1 MTPREFAAHY
11 LPEPWAERDLQLLV
25 QHRINSWVFF
35 HCRSEVKIPSKAT
48 TRRSDLETFWARY
61 ELKRELTYDN
71 LKSALGQLY
80 LYNHYGS
87 KILGFIPKRKVII
100 GLAPSEW
107 NEYQSAAK
115 LAIDI
120 RGMGI
125 KVVFLNEQPNWYS
138 FPLRQLSRWQ
148 VQVISV
154 VGIAIAAF
162 TIALVV
168 ASVLP

>member
-1 MTPREFAAHY
+1 MTPQEFARNY
-11 LPEPWAERDLQLLV
+11 LPEPWGERDLQLLV
-25 QHRINSWVFF
+25 QRRIKSWGFLQ
-35 HCRSEVKIPSKAT
+35 CPDEVRIKTPST

-61 ELKRELTYDN
+61 ELKKELNYSE

-87 KILGFIPKRKVII
+87 KILSFIPKRKVII

-107 NEYQSAAK
+107 GEYQSAAK

-125 KVVFLNEQPNWYS
+125 KVVFLNEQPNWHS
-138 FPLRQLSRWQ
+138 SKLKGWQ
-148 VQVISV
+148 VQVICG
-154 VGIAIAAF
+154 VGGAIAAF
-162 TIALVV
+162 TLSFLISAGG
-168 ASVLP
+168 

>member
-1 MTPREFAAHY
+1 MNPQEFARNY
-11 LPEPWAERDLQLLV
+11 LPEPWGERDLQLLI
-25 QHRINSWVFF
+25 QRRIKSWGFLQ
-35 HCRSEVKIPSKAT
+35 CPDEVKIKTKAT

-61 ELKRELTYDN
+61 ELKKELNYDN

-107 NEYQSAAK
+107 GEYQSAAK

-120 RGMGI
+120 QGMGI
-125 KVVFLNEQPNWYS
+125 KVIFLNEQPNWH
-138 FPLRQLSRWQ
+138 LSRLKGWQ
-148 VQVISV
+148 VQVICG
-154 VGIAIAAF
+154 VGGAIAAF
-162 TIALVV
+162 TLSFLISAL
-168 ASVLP
+168 

>member
-1 MTPREFAAHY
+1 MTPAEFVREY
-11 LPEPWAERDLQLLV
+11 LPEPWGERDLQKLV
-25 QHRINSWVFF
+25 QRRIKSWGFLQ
-35 HCRSEVKIPSKAT
+35 CPDEVRIQTKAT
-48 TRRSDLETFWARY
+48 TRRSDLETFACRY
-61 ELKRELTYDN
+61 ELKKELNYDN

-107 NEYQSAAK
+107 GEYQSAAK

-125 KVVFLNEQPNWYS
+125 KVIFLNEQPNWHS
-138 FPLRQLSRWQ
+138 SRLKGWQ
-148 VQVISV
+148 VQLLCVT
-154 VGIAIAAF
+154 GGAIAAF
-162 TIALVV
+162 TISALIS
-168 ASVLP
+168 ALAQ

>member
-11 LPEPWAERDLQLLV
+11 LPEPWGERDLQLLV
-25 QHRINSWVFF
+25 QRRIRSWGFLQ
-35 HCRSEVKIPSKAT
+35 CPDEVNIPTKST

-61 ELKRELTYDN
+61 ELKKELNYDN

-80 LYNHYGS
+80 LYSHYGS
-87 KILGFIPKRKVII
+87 KIFGFIPKRKFII

-107 NEYQSAAK
+107 GEYQSAAK

-125 KVVFLNEQPNWYS
+125 KVIFLNEQPNWHS
-138 FPLRQLSRWQ
+138 SSLKGWQ
-148 VQVISV
+148 VKALTVAGV
-154 VGIAIAAF
+154 TIAAF
-162 TIALVV
+162 ALTYLIS
-168 ASVLP
+168 ALQ